1 VSSLKRGQSGLSGVL
16 LVDKPTGMTSHDV
29 VNIVRRATGE
39 KRVGHAGTLDPLA
52 SGLLVVLVGPATRL
66 EPYLSSKSKGY
77 EASIRFGSQT
87 DTDDSE
93 GAVLAQAPVPTD
105 VLSTTRAHD
114 VLEGLLGKSMQMPP
128 QYSAIK
134 VGGKIAHRVAR
145 SGGVTEL
152 APRAIDVMSAEL
164 LGVDVA
170 DQTWRVRFIVSKGT
184 YVRALARDIGLAVGS
199 LAHLSALRRVS
210 SGALS
215 VTQSHSLERI
225 EQAGAQGSIG
235 SLFIDPV
242 AALDVRVIEVASDAV
257 SDGRPLNLATAETS
271 SADELVAISS
281 VGRLDALYRSRGQ
294 RLVPEVVFAT
304 PVARAL

>member
-1 VSSLKRGQSGLSGVL
+1 MSSLKRGQSGLSGVL